1 MFFDDPLRLVCK
13 ANLQQASLAICRDS
27 NDGSFWIL
35 NDDVQNCELQARELF
50 GFNIGSFQELP
61 TGDLFNICFLSK
73 KMVSQ
78 SVTFVLYDNV
88 PLTFPATLF
97 IPLGDAASVTD
108 QLPWLIQSDLD
119 LVVLVS
125 TGSVGNTRKEIM
137 SISEVFC
144 WITRTR
150 GATEAL
156 MMDHNVSPML
166 KETGLTNHYT

>member
-1 MFFDDPLRLVCK
+1 
-13 ANLQQASLAICRDS
+13 
-27 NDGSFWIL
+27 
-35 NDDVQNCELQARELF
+35 
-50 GFNIGSFQELP
+50 
-61 TGDLFNICFLSK
+61 
-73 KMVSQ
+73 MVSQ

-125 TGSVGNTRKEIM
+125 TGSDGNTRKEIM